1 MKQLI
6 VLILSLLTT
15 IGAAAQPTRNIGIEL
30 LGSNAIRYD
39 SRFSGSNGLGFS
51 AGLGYGYSN
60 SSGVSGRVVT
70 NQILVPV
77 EINYLFFKSNHHLV
91 LGAGCAMGVAFTRNE
106 SISGPQKSVY
116 PGFSPFLD
124 LAYRYQKPEGFSFS
138 VGLKPCRGHVIWPY
152 IGFGWSF

>member
-39 SRFSGSNGLGFS
+39 SRFSGSNGFGFS
-51 AGLGYGYSN
+51 AGLGYGFAKN
-60 SSGVSGRVVT
+60 STAVT
-70 NQILVPV
+70 NQILIPA

-91 LGAGCAMGVAFTRNE
+91 LGAGCAFGIAFTRTNA
-106 SISGPQKSVY
+106 IPQPQDSVN
-116 PGFSPFLD
+116 PGFTPFLD
-124 LAYRYQKPEGFSFS
+124 IAYRYQKPKGFSFTA
-138 VGLKPCRGHVIWPY
+138 GLKPYPGRIFWPY